1 MTLLHGVD
9 GINWQTIDEQVF
21 LRKTPEMRNYQIVLF
36 GDGQHLAVIN
46 DTLYAFFLHLGSG
59 FFFCTDT
66 TVYFVENY
74 YPGGADGGVFIQWSA
89 MRSDSVLFRMVS
101 ETVFLKSL
109 GNTADFMNF
118 EIKELNNLQDT
129 VKTAYEFKW
138 ISSAVVLRN
147 QIIGFHRYDV
157 CCEVE
162 RTLGRG
168 YRLVDGL
175 TKWENISMP
184 PAERSASIGSFD
196 IVFKKNLYSIGTDIY
211 RFE

>member
-1 MTLLHGVD
+1 LK
-9 GINWQTIDEQVF
+9 II
-21 LRKTPEMRNYQIVLF
+21 TPAAPM
-36 GDGQHLAVIN
+36 
-46 DTLYAFFLHLGSG
+46 
-59 FFFCTDT
+59 
-66 TVYFVENY
+66 
-74 YPGGADGGVFIQWSA
+74 GGVFIQWSA

-138 ISSAVVLRN
+138 ISSAVVFRN